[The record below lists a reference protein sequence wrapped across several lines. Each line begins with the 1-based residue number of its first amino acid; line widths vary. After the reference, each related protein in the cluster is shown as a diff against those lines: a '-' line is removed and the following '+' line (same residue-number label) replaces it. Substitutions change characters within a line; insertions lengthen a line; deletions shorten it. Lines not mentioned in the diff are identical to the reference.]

1 MGNKTSQILA
11 AVAAAGFPSFDPAII
26 IANNS
31 VLVAGVINRIVLS
44 GSDPMP
50 IKLPPTPTHGLLVG
64 FAVTNRSA
72 GFGLQ
77 LNGNGKNI
85 QPTISESAASSLG
98 LNPGA
103 QSGLLRFDSSE
114 DVWIFVS
121 TAAPIFGEA

>member
-1 MGNKTSQILA
+1 MGIKTSQILA
-11 AVAAAGFPSFDPAII
+11 AGFPSFGPAVIT
-26 IANNS
+26 ADNS

-50 IKLPPTPTHGLLVG
+50 ILLPPAPTHGLLVG
-64 FAVTNRSA
+64 FAVTDRSA
-72 GFGLQ
+72 GFSLQ

-85 QPTISESAASSLG
+85 QPTIPDSATSPLSLDQ
-98 LNPGA
+98 GA

-121 TAAPIFGEA
+121 TAATIFPVG